1 MYEEVIAGML
11 PVINESGISAPDFQT
26 VLNGWQT
33 VFRGIYGDDIYIAPD
48 SKDGMLLSLIAY
60 AMHGC
65 NNTAVAVYN
74 SFSPETATG
83 RGLARNVK
91 INGITRKIPGNSTV
105 DVVCTGRV
113 GTVIHNG
120 AVRDAAGNLW
130 SLPALV
136 TLDTH
141 GNAVVTAVCQK
152 EGAVSA
158 LPGDI
163 REIATPTA
171 GWQSATN
178 TSAAAVG
185 KPAETDTELRLRQ
198 SQSVALPSRTVM
210 EGMLGALTSLDGVV
224 RVKGFDN
231 DSGDTDANGIPA
243 GHIAVIAEGGDS
255 EEIAR
260 TIALKKTPGVPT
272 SGTTQETVTDSY
284 GNQKVINFYR
294 PVKVPVYIEL
304 HIKVMTGYN
313 TDIGRGISRAVSD
326 YINSLD
332 IGTSV
337 YLSRIYTPATLQNQ
351 SSGNTYELL
360 SVTVGKSSTK
370 LSTNNIVIAFNEAAV
385 CQPENVIIITEAP

>member
-1 MYEEVIAGML
+1 M
-11 PVINESGISAPDFQT
+11 
-26 VLNGWQT
+26 
-33 VFRGIYGDDIYIAPD
+33 
-48 SKDGMLLSLIAY
+48 
-60 AMHGC
+60 
-65 NNTAVAVYN
+65 
-74 SFSPETATG
+74 
-83 RGLARNVK
+83 
-91 INGITRKIPGNSTV
+91 
-105 DVVCTGRV
+105 
-113 GTVIHNG
+113 
-120 AVRDAAGNLW
+120 
-130 SLPALV
+130 V

-260 TIALKKTPGVPT
+260 AIALKKTPGVPT

>member
-1 MYEEVIAGML
+1 M
-11 PVINESGISAPDFQT
+11 
-26 VLNGWQT
+26 
-33 VFRGIYGDDIYIAPD
+33 
-48 SKDGMLLSLIAY
+48 
-60 AMHGC
+60 
-65 NNTAVAVYN
+65 
-74 SFSPETATG
+74 
-83 RGLARNVK
+83 
-91 INGITRKIPGNSTV
+91 
-105 DVVCTGRV
+105 
-113 GTVIHNG
+113 
-120 AVRDAAGNLW
+120 
-130 SLPALV
+130 
-136 TLDTH
+136 
-141 GNAVVTAVCQK
+141 
-152 EGAVSA
+152 
-158 LPGDI
+158 
-163 REIATPTA
+163 
-171 GWQSATN
+171 
-178 TSAAAVG
+178 
-185 KPAETDTELRLRQ
+185 
-198 SQSVALPSRTVM
+198 
-210 EGMLGALTSLDGVV
+210 V